1 VIRLS
6 FACVAQARGSMAL
19 SIDWA
24 GGAHPMAQQRAGG
37 GDGSQRSG
45 PAAAVAVSHSCAC
58 TESPC
63 LRHCVHGA
71 PIGGGGGGGGLP

>member
-71 PIGGGGGGGGLP
+71 PIGGGGGGGLP